1 MHNMTNYTEHEF
13 TYKPLNMYNHKHTL
27 KIVLM
32 TEDKREDIMFDE
44 KDDTNVIFSRFRALY
59 YTLENEGIDY
69 SIILINRNDSTK
81 LYKASR
87 CESVIMYAY
96 NKALLPVNILATIPQ

>member
-1 MHNMTNYTEHEF
+1 MSNIANYTEHEF

-59 YTLENEGIDY
+59 YTLENDNADY
-69 SIILINRNDSTK
+69 SLSLINTDDNVR
-81 LYKASR
+81 LCKASR
-87 CESVIMYAY
+87 RDDVIMYAY